1 MTNVEP
7 PIPMKNRME
16 ANPSADVTKPVSA
29 VGTALMKR
37 IIPIGIRGPYLS
49 HKGPSRNRIKIVPDT
64 AVIEEVHISSLLI
77 FNVFSTSFRSG
88 DIENLRRCKNE
99 NRYVMIGDN

>member
-7 PIPMKNRME
+7 PIPMKKRMA

-37 IIPIGIRGPYLS
+37 IIPIGILGPYLS
-49 HKGPSRNRIKIVPDT
+49 HKGPNRNRIKMVPDT
-64 AVIEEVHISSLLI
+64 AVIEEVHISCLLI
-77 FNVFSTSFRSG
+77 SNVFSTSFRSG
-88 DIENLRRCKNE
+88 DIENLRRCE
-99 NRYVMIGDN
+99 NGNSQVSTSVN